1 MTGAHSGP
9 GLGDAIRKGV
19 NMVHGTGEAIRGNAM
34 SMVDEA
40 SGDKASAFKNQEIA
54 NKGVD
59 EWDSGYRGHA
69 TSAGVAPTN
78 TTSTSTNYGPH
89 DSNIGNKLD
98 PRFDSDTDHRGTAT
112 NSTNAGPHSTNMGNK
127 LDPRF
132 DSDQDHRADPTS
144 TIGAGLHTVLPLQQ
158 TDVTD
163 DKEIVWNPSH
173 GLRDTWHVSHKHQ
186 HGPNPPH
193 EHRGSIGAL
202 SGLEAAK
209 KLDPVFSV
217 RPDAESMKYTS
228 HANIHRLRGSISGAS
243 GLQAAQKLD
252 PPTFEPAHAPSEV
265 LAHGPGHNQPDP
277 SYYHPKPTYQS
288 NVAKSLYRSVGVEEV
303 QQPDSATTGS
313 RENPIKS
320 ITKSSMEK
328 GEAESTLNTQK
339 TESR

>member
-144 TIGAGLHTVLPLQQ
+144 TIGGT
-158 TDVTD
+158 
-163 DKEIVWNPSH
+163 
-173 GLRDTWHVSHKHQ
+173 GY
-186 HGPNPPH
+186 
-193 EHRGSIGAL
+193 
-202 SGLEAAK
+202 
-209 KLDPVFSV
+209 
-217 RPDAESMKYTS
+217 DA
-228 HANIHRLRGSISGAS
+228 RR
-243 GLQAAQKLD
+243 
-252 PPTFEPAHAPSEV
+252 
-265 LAHGPGHNQPDP
+265 
-277 SYYHPKPTYQS
+277 
-288 NVAKSLYRSVGVEEV
+288 
-303 QQPDSATTGS
+303 
-313 RENPIKS
+313 
-320 ITKSSMEK
+320 
-328 GEAESTLNTQK
+328 
-339 TESR
+339 

>member
-1 MTGAHSGP
+1 MTGANSGP

-19 NMVHGTGEAIRGNAM
+19 HMVHGTGEAIRGNAM

-40 SGDKASAFKNQEIA
+40 SGDKASAVKNQEIA

-59 EWDSGYRGHA
+59 EWDSGYRGHV

-112 NSTNAGPHSTNMGNK
+112 GSANAGPHSTNVGNK

-144 TIGAGLHTVLPLQQ
+144 TIG
-158 TDVTD
+158 D
-163 DKEIVWNPSH
+163 DKEI
-173 GLRDTWHVSHKHQ
+173 
-186 HGPNPPH
+186 HGPNSPH

-202 SGLEAAK
+202 SGLEAAN
-209 KLDPVFSV
+209 KLDPVFPV
-217 RPDAESMKYTS
+217 GPDAESMKYIDRV
-228 HANIHRLRGSISGAS
+228 NIHRLRGSIGGAS

-252 PPTFEPAHAPSEV
+252 PPTFEPAHAPDEV
-265 LAHGPGHNQPDP
+265 LARGPGHNQPDP
-277 SYYHPKPTYQS
+277 SYYHLKPMYKS
-288 NVAKSLYRSVGVEEV
+288 NVAKSLDRGVGVEQL

-313 RENPIKS
+313 RANPIERIAGSDTTKRETRSTSTSQKS
-320 ITKSSMEK
+320 EP
-328 GEAESTLNTQK
+328 
-339 TESR
+339 R